1 MFSNLEQKYPN
12 YPLYRSQ
19 TRENVYRNYL
29 TIFLSILI
37 SLQGSQKFLNEEKMF
52 CDRPQVNEKGMAACS
67 LATLGGD
74 KPLEFFSQGTNS

>member
-1 MFSNLEQKYPN
+1 M
-12 YPLYRSQ
+12 
-19 TRENVYRNYL
+19 YRNYL

-52 CDRPQVNEKGMAACS
+52 CDRPQVNEKGVAACS

-74 KPLEFFSQGTNS
+74 KPLEFFDKTNSDIHHGLRKKSQEI